1 MLDTKAI
8 LEDRISYWNKD
19 MERPNSINNFD
30 GTFQIS
36 DHTRIHEVFIEFIM
50 YSFKTARIRRVPIE
64 DINEL
69 LNEVWEGPGS
79 VEKIL
84 RLTHELRQ
92 SITNLGP
99 LDAPKKKSILLDDE
113 DVGPV
118 ASYGNESFTFEAEV
132 D

>member
-84 RLTHELRQ
+84 RLTYELGQ

-99 LDAPKKKSILLDDE
+99 LDTPKKKSILLDDE

>member
-1 MLDTKAI
+1 
-8 LEDRISYWNKD
+8 
-19 MERPNSINNFD
+19 
-30 GTFQIS
+30 
-36 DHTRIHEVFIEFIM
+36 
-50 YSFKTARIRRVPIE
+50 
-64 DINEL
+64 

-92 SITNLGP
+92 TVSNIGP
-99 LDAPKKKSILLDDE
+99 IDLPKKKTIIDDNE

-118 ASYGNESFTFEAEV
+118 ASYGNESFAFEAEV

>member
-8 LEDRISYWNKD
+8 LEDRISYWSKD

-36 DHTRIHEVFIEFIM
+36 DHTRIHEVFIEFIL

-84 RLTHELRQ
+84 RLTYELGQ

-99 LDAPKKKSILLDDE
+99 LDTPKKKSILLDDE